1 MYYFSNKTNTKEN
14 EKLQKVE
21 NLDVGSFSNEEKTCN
36 KPAPILNKKQPH
48 KKKEV
53 GLKPGLSS
61 KKAKAANRSSVHY
74 VLRRLGFTETP
85 DYSPERSW
93 LLLLL

>member
-1 MYYFSNKTNTKEN
+1 MYYFSNETNTKEN
-14 EKLQKVE
+14 KKLQKVE
-21 NLDVGSFSNEEKTCN
+21 NLEKEEVRCILNEEKIVN

-53 GLKPGLSS
+53 GSKPELSS
-61 KKAKAANRSSVHY
+61 KKAKAAKKSSVHY

-85 DYSPERSW
+85 DYSPERS
-93 LLLLL
+93 